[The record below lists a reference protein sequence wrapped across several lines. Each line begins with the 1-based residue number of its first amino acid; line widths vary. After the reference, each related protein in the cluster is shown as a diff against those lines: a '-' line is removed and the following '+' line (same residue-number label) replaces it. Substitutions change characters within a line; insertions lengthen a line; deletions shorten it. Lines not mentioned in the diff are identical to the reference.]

1 MPRRWLLF
9 QILMRQQQGLE
20 IVIAESIIRGE
31 ADALVAM
38 LHL

>member
-1 MPRRWLLF
+1 MPGRWLRF

-20 IVIAESIIRGE
+20 IIIAESIICGE